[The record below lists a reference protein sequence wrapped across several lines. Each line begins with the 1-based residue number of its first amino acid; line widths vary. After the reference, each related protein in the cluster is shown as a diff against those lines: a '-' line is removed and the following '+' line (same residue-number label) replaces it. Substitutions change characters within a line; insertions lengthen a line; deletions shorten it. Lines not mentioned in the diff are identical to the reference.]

1 MGFLAGSMVL
11 SNVDER
17 LSHNDEPKIVKVNC
31 NSHAYIFQAGSA
43 YTYTY
48 VTIGE
53 FWAFIIGWNII
64 LEHLLGV
71 ASVARAFS
79 GSFDALFDGAIKYVQ
94 LLDFFSR

>member
-1 MGFLAGSMVL
+1 MISSLLEMKSCADIKATDSFTF
-11 SNVDER
+11 
-17 LSHNDEPKIVKVNC
+17 
-31 NSHAYIFQAGSA
+31 FQAGSA

-64 LEHLLGV
+64 LEHLLGI

-79 GSFDALFDGAIKYVQ
+79 GSFDALFDGAIK
-94 LLDFFSR
+94 